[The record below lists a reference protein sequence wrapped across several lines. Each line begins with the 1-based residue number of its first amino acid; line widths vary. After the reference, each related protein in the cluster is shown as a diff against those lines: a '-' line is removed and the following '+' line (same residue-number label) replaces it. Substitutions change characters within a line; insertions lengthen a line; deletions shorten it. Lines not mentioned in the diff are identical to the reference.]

1 MNLRQLDLNLLVALD
16 ALLTD
21 CNITEAGRR
30 VHVTQST
37 MSGSLG
43 RLREFFG
50 DDLLVPAGRR
60 MIPTPFAES
69 LAQPVRE
76 ALLQIKTVLHAKP
89 QFDPAT
95 STRRFSLMMSD
106 YVSTV
111 LMPEVLR
118 RVEEHAP
125 GVSFDVQSNDVT
137 NPHEVL
143 DRADVDFLI
152 MPEHF
157 LSAEH
162 PSEALYNEGYACLVW
177 KDNPLVGTSISRE
190 QYSKLGHVL
199 LQYRTRAPFLDEW
212 FLSKSGI
219 VRRAEVLASS
229 FNAVPQLVVGTRR
242 IATVHRRLAE
252 FYAQYLPLRIVP
264 VPYEIPQLTEAVQ
277 WHRHFTDAPGHRWLR
292 SILVDSARRT
302 GRECLALKT
311 AISAEQCARFPTRI

>member
-16 ALLTD
+16 ALLSD

-30 VHVTQST
+30 IHVTQST

-50 DDLLVPAGRR
+50 DELLVPAGRR
-60 MIPTPFAES
+60 MIPTPLAES

-95 STRRFSLMMSD
+95 SNRRFSLMMSD
-106 YVSTV
+106 YVATV
-111 LMPEVLR
+111 LMPEVLKR
-118 RVEEHAP
+118 AEERAP
-125 GVSFDVQSNDVT
+125 SVSFEVQSNDVA
-137 NPHEVL
+137 NPHEVV

-162 PSEALYNEGYACLVW
+162 PSEPLYTEGYACLAW
-177 KDNPLVGTSISRE
+177 RDNPLVGSSLSRE
-190 QYSKLGHVL
+190 QYCKLGHVM
-199 LQYRTRAPFLDEW
+199 LQYRTRAAFLDEW

-229 FNAVPQLVVGTRR
+229 FNAVPQLVVGTKR

-252 FYAQYLPLRIVP
+252 FYAQYHPLKVLA
-264 VPYEIPQLTEAVQ
+264 VPYEIPQVIEALQ
-277 WHRHFTDAPGHRWLR
+277 WHRCFTDAPGHRWLHQL
-292 SILVDSARRT
+292 LVDAAQGVVRH
-302 GRECLALKT
+302 
-311 AISAEQCARFPTRI
+311 